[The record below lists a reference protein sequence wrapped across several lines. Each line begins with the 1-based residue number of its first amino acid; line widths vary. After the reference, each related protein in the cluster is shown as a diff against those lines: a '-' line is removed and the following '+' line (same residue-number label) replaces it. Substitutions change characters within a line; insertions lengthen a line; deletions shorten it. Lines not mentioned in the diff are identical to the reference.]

1 MGMYDQLNNITR
13 AINETKKAEELKTTK
28 TTNEQ
33 IIKYNIISAL
43 QNQLTEAE
51 AMGFNLYHEATKD
64 RIITNI
70 LQLIENKQ
78 FPEYNYLHNKE
89 YTTYFINDNYYK
101 QIAKHDKI
109 QKELEKPKKE
119 HEKILK
125 QKEKEAIKQQK
136 ELEKQQKEQLRI
148 KKQLQKQKE
157 ANRLKTS
164 KSITKAL
171 LTITIIILSPLIII
185 DGFLIA
191 CAKAAK

>member
-13 AINETKKAEELKTTK
+13 AINETKKAEEIKTTK

-64 RIITNI
+64 RIITNV

-78 FPEYNYLHNKE
+78 FSEYNYLHNKE
-89 YTTYFINDNYYK
+89 YTTFFINDNYYK

-136 ELEKQQKEQLRI
+136 EQLRI

-157 ANRLKTS
+157 ASRLKTS

-185 DGFLIA
+185 GGFLLA
-191 CAKAAK
+191 CTKAVK